1 MTREEARELRRQLR
15 KAYPDG
21 DVEVT
26 RVFGGVEITAGDGGA
41 HGYTFLRVADD
52 SPLLVL
58 LAAKS

>member
-1 MTREEARELRRQLR
+1 
-15 KAYPDG
+15 
-21 DVEVT
+21 VEVT

-58 LAAKS
+58 LAAKP